1 MSRLFS
7 FLRTIAVDGAM
18 DLIERFEQCTLPIAE
33 MHHTQHL
40 EIALWYVLHYPPEEA
55 LDRMRN
61 GLKALLAENGV
72 GSSYNEE
79 VTLGWMR
86 FVQEFT
92 SHADR
97 SLPFP
102 DLAHQLVLSAEGHR
116 NKLVPPL

>member
-1 MSRLFS
+1 
-7 FLRTIAVDGAM
+7 M

-55 LDRMRN
+55 LERMRN

-79 VTLGWMR
+79 VTLGWMQ
-86 FVQEFT
+86 FVGEFT

-97 SLPFP
+97 SLTFS

>member
-1 MSRLFS
+1 
-7 FLRTIAVDGAM
+7 M

-40 EIALWYVLHYPPEEA
+40 EIALWYGLHYPPQEA
-55 LDRMRN
+55 LERMRN

-72 GSSYNEE
+72 GSSYSEE
-79 VTLGWMR
+79 VTAGWMT
-86 FVQEFT
+86 FVQDFAA
-92 SHADR
+92 HADR

-102 DLAHQLVLSAEGHR
+102 DLAHQLLTSAAAHR

>member
-1 MSRLFS
+1 
-7 FLRTIAVDGAM
+7 M

-55 LDRMRN
+55 LERMRN

-79 VTLGWMR
+79 VTLGWMQ
-86 FVQEFT
+86 FVQEFA

>member
-1 MSRLFS
+1 
-7 FLRTIAVDGAM
+7 M

-55 LDRMRN
+55 LERMRN

-79 VTLGWMR
+79 VTLGWMT

-92 SHADR
+92 PMLTVSAFPRPGSSTCSLCGR
-97 SLPFP
+97 S
-102 DLAHQLVLSAEGHR
+102 
-116 NKLVPPL
+116 

>member
-1 MSRLFS
+1 
-7 FLRTIAVDGAM
+7 M

-40 EIALWYVLHYPPEEA
+40 EIALWYALHYPPPEA

-72 GSSYNEE
+72 GSSYDEE
-79 VTLGWMR
+79 VTRGWME
-86 FVQEFT
+86 FVQDFVA
-92 SHADR
+92 HADR

-102 DLAHQLVLSAEGHR
+102 ELAHKLVLSAEGQR
-116 NKLVPPL
+116 NKIGPHL

>member
-1 MSRLFS
+1 
-7 FLRTIAVDGAM
+7 M

-55 LDRMRN
+55 LERMRD

-72 GSSYNEE
+72 PSSYSEE
-79 VTLGWMR
+79 VTVGWMA
-86 FVQEFT
+86 FVQDFAA
-92 SHADR
+92 HADR

-102 DLAHQLVLSAEGHR
+102 DLAHQLLLSAAAHR
-116 NKLVPPL
+116 NKLLPPL